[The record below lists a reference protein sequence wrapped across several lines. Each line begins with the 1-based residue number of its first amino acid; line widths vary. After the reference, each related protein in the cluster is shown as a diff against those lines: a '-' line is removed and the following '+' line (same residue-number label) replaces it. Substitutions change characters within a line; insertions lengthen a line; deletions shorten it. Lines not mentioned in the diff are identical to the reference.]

1 MAKVNKNG
9 LTDNQQRFAD
19 YYLSNGCNAKQSYIF
34 AYGVKNE
41 KSAESLSS
49 KMLRNVKVSAYI
61 EQRQK
66 DLQEATQVTQEYVI
80 KNLKEVAERCMK
92 HKPVMVFN
100 PGEKCYEQKQEEL
113 FDEDGNSAGYTGVY
127 EFDSAGANK
136 ALELLGKTL
145 GLFNDKADNTVPTI
159 INVNYD
165 YGDKNAIN
173 SE

>member
-1 MAKVNKNG
+1 LAKVNKNG

-19 YYLSNGCNAKQSYIF
+19 YYLSNGCNAKQAYIS

-100 PGEKCYEQKQEEL
+100 PVEKCYEQKQEEL

-127 EFDSAGANK
+127 TFDSMGANR

-145 GLFNDKADNTVPTI
+145 GMFSDKSDNNVPTV
-159 INVNYD
+159 INISYD
-165 YGDKNAIN
+165 YGENNDFHAD
-173 SE
+173 